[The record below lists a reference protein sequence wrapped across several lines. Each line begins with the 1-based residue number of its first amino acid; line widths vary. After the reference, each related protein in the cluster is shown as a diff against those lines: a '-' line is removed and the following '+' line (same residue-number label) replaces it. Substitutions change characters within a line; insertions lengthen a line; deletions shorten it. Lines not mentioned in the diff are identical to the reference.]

1 MVAGSARGKR
11 AKRQSSKPPEPKK
24 TAAKSL
30 MDAAVDETAEDIGG
44 GPDADH
50 GPELDDVEYVTVR
63 IPVKHIR
70 GMPTVKAQ
78 RANWTPRQARA
89 QRLIYDGMHFS
100 GVEPAGSFK
109 QIGTTAPLWHATAW
123 LLDQVADAFGM
134 DPSSLDALA

>member
-1 MVAGSARGKR
+1 MVAGSARGSKR
-11 AKRQSSKPPEPKK
+11 AKRHGGGGKSTAPP
-24 TAAKSL
+24 KSL
-30 MDAAVDETAEDIGG
+30 MDAAVDETAEDIDEGTSG
-44 GPDADH
+44 DTTPDE
-50 GPELDDVEYVTVR
+50 PDVQYVTVR
-63 IPVKHIR
+63 IPVKHIQ

-100 GVEPAGSFK
+100 GKELGGSYK

-134 DPSSLDALA
+134 DPSSLDTMA